1 MERVF
6 AADGDHFLGKWAHC
20 ACFGE
25 GGFDAAVFDQADD
38 LICQQRVTMGLRAAK
53 FDGFLFV
60 AHEKL
65 KKG

>member
-1 MERVF
+1 M
-6 AADGDHFLGKWAHC
+6 
-20 ACFGE
+20 
-25 GGFDAAVFDQADD
+25 FDQADD